1 MFPQIAYEVPIPVEG
16 NCTCISPQ
24 GSSKGIH
31 SQTSCSPAVASL
43 RCRTATYSLL
53 TRLVYPYDFR
63 LTEKE
68 KTNIC
73 YLSFP
78 DSYSGGLGDTQFSFR
93 LRQSGG
99 QRNTR
104 FGEDGEYNTEAP
116 LTLQRESAHYFGYV
130 YFRQV
135 KDSSMKRGYFQKSLV
150 LVSRL
155 PYVNLFQSLLQ
166 LIAPEY
172 FDKLEPCLEAV
183 CNEIDQWLPPVPGQ
197 TLNLPVMGIVIQ
209 VRIPS
214 RVDKPG
220 SSPLKQINQENLLP
234 APLVLPS
241 VYELDLFR
249 CFQPVLIH
257 IQMLWELM
265 LLGEPVVVMAP
276 SPAISS
282 EMVLALTRPAP
293 LPCQSSAKCL
303 DSRCQ
308 PCGQEMSSM
317 GDRETG
323 LTGFHFCMSTLSAP
337 NLPCVDRALDTFSCN
352 TDQPQCGYGHSRGH
366 RNDLNWLQLSLS
378 LKFCHCPCFAVCN
391 EIDQWLPP
399 VPGQTL
405 NLPVMGIVIQV
416 RIPSRVDK
424 PGSSPLKQINQENLL
439 PAPLVLPSVYE
450 LDLFRCFQPVLI
462 HIQMLWELMLLGEP
476 VVVMAPSPAISSEMV
491 LALTSCLAPLKYCCD
506 YRPYFTIHDSEF
518 KEYTTRTQAPP
529 NVVVGVTNPFFIKTL
544 QHWPHLL
551 RIGELKMSGDF
562 PKQVKVKKLTKL
574 KPLDTK
580 PGIYTSYKTFLHK
593 DKTLIK
599 RLLKGIQRK
608 RPSEVQ
614 SALLRRH
621 LLELTQ
627 SFIIPLEHYIASLM
641 PLQKAITPWKNP
653 PQIRP
658 FRQEDFMKTLEHAG
672 PQLTCVLRGDWL
684 GLYRRFFRSPNFDGW
699 YRQRHKEMTQKLE
712 ALHLEAICEADIVAW
727 MKDKSEVE
735 IVDLVLKLREK
746 LVRARC
752 HHLPVKEE
760 TLQRGGL
767 YIETIIGSLPEDLQA
782 VLHHP

>member
-1 MFPQIAYEVPIPVEG
+1 RAWPRLPREAVAAPSLEGFKARLEGAWSHLGWWEVALPRAGGWNKMLFKVPSNPNHSMIPCATVNWVKLQGTAAPGGGAGAGQGEADLAAANFPRIPVPVG
-16 NCTCISPQ
+16 HP
-24 GSSKGIH
+24 
-31 SQTSCSPAVASL
+31 PAM
-43 RCRTATYSLL
+43 TAGTGPLCAAGAVSM
-53 TRLVYPYDFR
+53 LVYPYDFR

-68 KTNIC
+68 KTSIC

-99 QRNTR
+99 QRTAPY
-104 FGEDGEYNTEAP
+104 EDDGEYNREAP

-183 CNEIDQWLPPVPGQ
+183 CNEIDQWPPPAPGQ
-197 TLNLPVMGIVIQ
+197 TLNLPVMGVVIQ

-220 SSPLKQINQENLLP
+220 SSPVKQFNQENLLP

-241 VYELDLFR
+241 IHELDLFR

-265 LLGEPVVVMAP
+265 LLGEPIVVMAP
-276 SPAISS
+276 SPT
-282 EMVLALTRPAP
+282 V
-293 LPCQSSAKCL
+293 
-303 DSRCQ
+303 
-308 PCGQEMSSM
+308 
-317 GDRETG
+317 
-323 LTGFHFCMSTLSAP
+323 
-337 NLPCVDRALDTFSCN
+337 
-352 TDQPQCGYGHSRGH
+352 
-366 RNDLNWLQLSLS
+366 
-378 LKFCHCPCFAVCN
+378 
-391 EIDQWLPP
+391 
-399 VPGQTL
+399 
-405 NLPVMGIVIQV
+405 
-416 RIPSRVDK
+416 
-424 PGSSPLKQINQENLL
+424 
-439 PAPLVLPSVYE
+439 
-450 LDLFRCFQPVLI
+450 
-462 HIQMLWELMLLGEP
+462 
-476 VVVMAPSPAISSEMV
+476 SSEMV
-491 LALTSCLAPLKYCCD
+491 LALTSCMAPLRYCCD

-529 NVVVGVTNPFFIKTL
+529 NIVVGVTNPFFIKTL
-544 QHWPHLL
+544 QHWPHIL
-551 RIGELKMSGDF
+551 RVGELRMSGDL
-562 PKQVKVKKLTKL
+562 PKQVKVKKLAKL
-574 KPLDTK
+574 KTLDTK

-641 PLQKAITPWKNP
+641 PLQRAITPWKNP

-672 PQLTCVLRGDWL
+672 PQLTCVLKGDWL
-684 GLYRRFFRSPNFDGW
+684 GLYRRFFKSPNFDGW

-712 ALHLEAICEADIVAW
+712 ALHLEAICEANIVAW

-752 HHLPVKEE
+752 QHLPVKEE
-760 TLQRGGL
+760 TLQRVGL

-782 VLHHP
+782 VLHHH

>member
-1 MFPQIAYEVPIPVEG
+1 MGTSPFLQAFSTSSFLIQSHPQLLHFP
-16 NCTCISPQ
+16 
-24 GSSKGIH
+24 SSECSKDRRDYLYR
-31 SQTSCSPAVASL
+31 SCQRIL
-43 RCRTATYSLL
+43 RIFTLE
-53 TRLVYPYDFR
+53 TRLYIQLVYPHDFR

-68 KTNIC
+68 KTSIC

-99 QRNTR
+99 QRTSHY
-104 FGEDGEYNTEAP
+104 EDGGEYNREAP
-116 LTLQRESAHYFGYV
+116 LTLQREAAHYFGYV

-183 CNEIDQWLPPVPGQ
+183 CNEIDQWPPPVPGQ
-197 TLNLPVMGIVIQ
+197 TLNLPVMGVVIQ

-220 SSPLKQINQENLLP
+220 SSPVKQFNQENLLP
-234 APLVLPS
+234 APMVLPS
-241 VYELDLFR
+241 IHELDLFR

-257 IQMLWELM
+257 VQMLWELM
-265 LLGEPVVVMAP
+265 LLGEPMVVMAP
-276 SPAISS
+276 SPT
-282 EMVLALTRPAP
+282 V
-293 LPCQSSAKCL
+293 
-303 DSRCQ
+303 
-308 PCGQEMSSM
+308 
-317 GDRETG
+317 
-323 LTGFHFCMSTLSAP
+323 
-337 NLPCVDRALDTFSCN
+337 
-352 TDQPQCGYGHSRGH
+352 
-366 RNDLNWLQLSLS
+366 
-378 LKFCHCPCFAVCN
+378 
-391 EIDQWLPP
+391 
-399 VPGQTL
+399 
-405 NLPVMGIVIQV
+405 
-416 RIPSRVDK
+416 
-424 PGSSPLKQINQENLL
+424 
-439 PAPLVLPSVYE
+439 
-450 LDLFRCFQPVLI
+450 
-462 HIQMLWELMLLGEP
+462 
-476 VVVMAPSPAISSEMV
+476 SSEMV
-491 LALTSCLAPLKYCCD
+491 LALTSCLAPLRYCCD

-529 NVVVGVTNPFFIKTL
+529 NIVVGVTNPFFIKTL
-544 QHWPHLL
+544 QHWPHIL
-551 RIGELKMSGDF
+551 RVGELRMSGDL
-562 PKQVKVKKLTKL
+562 PKQIKVKKLAKL
-574 KPLDTK
+574 RTLDTK

-641 PLQKAITPWKNP
+641 PLQRAITPWKNP

-672 PQLTCVLRGDWL
+672 PQLTCVLKGDWL
-684 GLYRRFFRSPNFDGW
+684 GLYRRFFKSPNFDGW

-712 ALHLEAICEADIVAW
+712 ALHLEAICDANIVAW

-746 LVRARC
+746 LVRAQC
-752 HHLPVKEE
+752 QHLPVKEE
-760 TLQRGGL
+760 TLQRVGL

-782 VLHHP
+782 VLHHH

>member
-1 MFPQIAYEVPIPVEG
+1 Q
-16 NCTCISPQ
+16 
-24 GSSKGIH
+24 
-31 SQTSCSPAVASL
+31 
-43 RCRTATYSLL
+43 
-53 TRLVYPYDFR
+53 LVYPHDFR

-68 KTNIC
+68 KTSIC

-99 QRNTR
+99 PRTSPFQD
-104 FGEDGEYNTEAP
+104 DGRYNREAP
-116 LTLQRESAHYFGYV
+116 LTLQREAAHYFGYV

-135 KDSSMKRGYFQKSLV
+135 KDSSMRRGYFQKSLV

-183 CNEIDQWLPPVPGQ
+183 CNEIDQWPPPVPGQ
-197 TLNLPVMGIVIQ
+197 TLNLPVMGVVIQ

-214 RVDKPG
+214 RVDKAG
-220 SSPLKQINQENLLP
+220 SSPVKQFNQENLLP

-241 VYELDLFR
+241 VHELDLFR

-265 LLGEPVVVMAP
+265 LLGEPMVVMAP
-276 SPAISS
+276 SPT
-282 EMVLALTRPAP
+282 V
-293 LPCQSSAKCL
+293 
-303 DSRCQ
+303 
-308 PCGQEMSSM
+308 
-317 GDRETG
+317 
-323 LTGFHFCMSTLSAP
+323 
-337 NLPCVDRALDTFSCN
+337 
-352 TDQPQCGYGHSRGH
+352 
-366 RNDLNWLQLSLS
+366 
-378 LKFCHCPCFAVCN
+378 
-391 EIDQWLPP
+391 
-399 VPGQTL
+399 
-405 NLPVMGIVIQV
+405 
-416 RIPSRVDK
+416 
-424 PGSSPLKQINQENLL
+424 
-439 PAPLVLPSVYE
+439 
-450 LDLFRCFQPVLI
+450 
-462 HIQMLWELMLLGEP
+462 
-476 VVVMAPSPAISSEMV
+476 SSEMV
-491 LALTSCLAPLKYCCD
+491 LALTSVLAPLRYCCD

-529 NVVVGVTNPFFIKTL
+529 NIVVGVTNPFFIKTL
-544 QHWPHLL
+544 QHWPHIL
-551 RIGELKMSGDF
+551 RVGELRMSGDL
-562 PKQVKVKKLTKL
+562 PKQVKVKKLAKL
-574 KPLDTK
+574 KTLDTK

-593 DKTLIK
+593 DKSLIK

-641 PLQKAITPWKNP
+641 PLQRAITPWKNP

-658 FRQEDFMKTLEHAG
+658 FCQEDFMKTLEHAG
-672 PQLTCVLRGDWL
+672 PQLTCVLKGDWL
-684 GLYRRFFRSPNFDGW
+684 GLYRRFFKSPNFDGW
-699 YRQRHKEMTQKLE
+699 FRQRHREMTHKLE

-752 HHLPVKEE
+752 QHLPVKEE
-760 TLQRGGL
+760 TLQRVGL
-767 YIETIIGSLPEDLQA
+767 YIDTIIGSLPEDLQA
-782 VLHHP
+782 VLHH